1 MKPILLL
8 TALALA
14 GCASG
19 PERITSPDGKTG
31 YLVYCQRGWESKKD
45 CHEKARSA
53 CGGDY
58 TVRTESNV
66 GMEVTC
72 PSS

>member
-1 MKPILLL
+1 MRSIFVVLLAA
-8 TALALA
+8 TLAS
-14 GCASG
+14 CASG
-19 PERITSPDGKTG
+19 REKITSPDGKTG

-45 CHEKARSA
+45 CHEKARMA

-58 TVRTESNV
+58 KVRTESSV

-72 PSS
+72 GA